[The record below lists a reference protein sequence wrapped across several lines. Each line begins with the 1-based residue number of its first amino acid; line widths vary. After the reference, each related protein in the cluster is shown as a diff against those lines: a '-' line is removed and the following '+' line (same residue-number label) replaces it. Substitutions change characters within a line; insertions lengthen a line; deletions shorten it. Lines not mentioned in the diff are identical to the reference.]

1 MRSKT
6 RAEQVDGQGGGASL
20 GHSGVVESVFLEARS
35 SCRAPQLEFRLE
47 RGDEAVLQWILR
59 TMYVP
64 MYGPIVTLPPGV
76 AE

>member
-1 MRSKT
+1 M
-6 RAEQVDGQGGGASL
+6 
-20 GHSGVVESVFLEARS
+20 FLEARS

-64 MYGPIVTLPPGV
+64 MYGPIVTQPPGV